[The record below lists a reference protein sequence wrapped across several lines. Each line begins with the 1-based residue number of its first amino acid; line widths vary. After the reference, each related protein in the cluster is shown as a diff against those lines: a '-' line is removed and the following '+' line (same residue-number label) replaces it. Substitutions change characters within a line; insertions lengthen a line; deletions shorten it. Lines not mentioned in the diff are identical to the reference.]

1 MSAAAA
7 TLAAAAPGV
16 VDEAQRDAIAEM
28 VNIGMGQAG
37 ASLARLFDAFIKLSV
52 PRVQLVEPDTLAD
65 TLDALCGRDT
75 PVTVARQAF
84 ASRIRGE
91 AIVFFTSASA
101 EALGELVAFNG
112 ASTDELLLDVTN
124 VLVGACIG
132 GLAEQFGL
140 DVGFSPP
147 SLLGRRAC
155 ATAVLAAAEMDW
167 RRALLAEVN
176 FRVEGRAFRCH
187 LLTFWP
193 DASLAMLIEAADA
206 LLATI

>member
-1 MSAAAA
+1 MTAGACAR
-7 TLAAAAPGV
+7 

-37 ASLARLFDAFIKLSV
+37 ASLARMFDAFIKLSV
-52 PRVQLVEPDTLAD
+52 PRVQLIEPATLPEA
-65 TLDALCGRDT
+65 LLALCGADT

-91 AIVFFTSASA
+91 ALVFYTAASGDVLA
-101 EALGELVAFNG
+101 ELVGYPG

-147 SLLGRRAC
+147 ALLGRRAR
-155 ATAVLAAAEMDW
+155 ATDVLAADDMAW
-167 RRALLAEVN
+167 ACALLAEVN
-176 FRVEGRAFRCH
+176 FSVEGRAFRCH

-193 DASLAMLIEAADA
+193 DASLATLIAAADA
-206 LLATI
+206 LLATV